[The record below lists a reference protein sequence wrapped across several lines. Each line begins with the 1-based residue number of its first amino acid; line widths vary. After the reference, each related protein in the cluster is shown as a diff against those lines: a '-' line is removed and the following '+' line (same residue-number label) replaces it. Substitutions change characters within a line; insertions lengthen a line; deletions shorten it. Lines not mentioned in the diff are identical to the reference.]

1 MSNDCFKNVV
11 WVLLCTI
18 VILLTLLVVKVSY
31 GAVTND
37 VTSDLTMV
45 AEHKVTGVF
54 TYRNCINSCGID
66 HGHYIEYAN
75 VAIRND
81 CIQDYECTECMDA
94 CAEELKENNYEV
106 YKALLDHTSREE

>member
-1 MSNDCFKNVV
+1 MSNNFYR
-11 WVLLCTI
+11 I
-18 VILLTLLVVKVSY
+18 YVILSLIIFLAILAIMFVNVSH
-31 GAVTND
+31 GAVAND

-106 YKALLDHTSREE
+106 YKSLLDHTSREE